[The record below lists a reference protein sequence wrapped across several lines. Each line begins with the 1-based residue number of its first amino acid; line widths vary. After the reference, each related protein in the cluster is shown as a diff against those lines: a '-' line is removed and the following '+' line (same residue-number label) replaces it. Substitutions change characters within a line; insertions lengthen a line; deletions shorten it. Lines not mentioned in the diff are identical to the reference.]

1 MSNNAIQ
8 NSAGLGKADKHNSRK
23 YDNDKKNIE
32 IIRGTSSLYDDVKD
46 LYKYEFEESL
56 LEYNSKQTR
65 DDRKIKDYF
74 THVSNDSKSDLA
86 CEIIV
91 QLGDKK
97 YWDTKDM
104 TIKRKM
110 TNIFLQQV
118 KDLENLV
125 PSFKIANAII
135 HYDETSPHLHII
147 GIPIKYKNKYGLSKQ
162 VGKSTIFTKESLN
175 KIQDKMRILCIES
188 FNKEYNTDYI
198 LNQKLKGR
206 NKDIHVDDMTNYQD
220 MKKEL
225 ENNQNNLE
233 KANKKSLELDNN
245 SKEVKTIINNLKTS
259 KLNKDNYILNIND
272 KDKLISFINQVENI
286 NNDYKN
292 IQKLSVTLKDVGNE
306 LVENRKQI
314 KILTENNN
322 ALNLRVD
329 SLTKKVNFK
338 DNEITELREENNS
351 LKKMLQ
357 HWKSKFFSII
367 HFLKDRIIR
376 NKDRDKYMDFL
387 RNLYTHGALD
397 TETMND
403 IKNDYD
409 YSVKSKS
416 NKIREK
422 DDYER

>member
-23 YDNDKKNIE
+23 YDNDKSNIE

-46 LYKYEFEESL
+46 LYKHEFEESL
-56 LEYNSKQTR
+56 LEYNSRQTR

-74 THVSNDSKSDLA
+74 THISNDSKSDLA

-104 TIKRKM
+104 TIKKKM
-110 TNIFLQQV
+110 TNVFLQQV

-147 GIPIKYKNKYGLSKQ
+147 GVPIKYKNKYGLSKQ

-188 FNKEYNTDYI
+188 FNKEYNADYT

-206 NKDIHVDDMTNYQD
+206 NKDIHVNDMINYQD

-225 ENNQNNLE
+225 EKNQNNLE

-245 SKEVKTIINNLKTS
+245 SKEVKTIINNLKSS

-272 KDKLISFINQVENI
+272 KDKLISFISQVENT
-286 NNDYKN
+286 NNDYKD

-314 KILTENNN
+314 KILTKNNN
-322 ALNLRVD
+322 ALNLSVD
-329 SLTKKVNFK
+329 SLSKNVNSK

-351 LKKMLQ
+351 LKKIVQ
-357 HWKSKFFSII
+357 YWKSKFFSII

-376 NKDRDKYMDFL
+376 NKDRDRYMDFSSD
-387 RNLYTHGALD
+387 LYTHGAID

-409 YSVKSKS
+409 CSIKPK
-416 NKIREK
+416 NNETREK
-422 DDYER
+422 EDYER

>member
-1 MSNNAIQ
+1 
-8 NSAGLGKADKHNSRK
+8 
-23 YDNDKKNIE
+23 
-32 IIRGTSSLYDDVKD
+32 VKD

-65 DDRKIKDYF
+65 EDRKIKDYF
-74 THVSNDSKSDLA
+74 AHVSNDSKSDLA

-104 TIKRKM
+104 AIKKKM
-110 TNIFLQQV
+110 TIIFLQQV

-147 GIPIKYKNKYGLSKQ
+147 GVPIKYKNKYGLSKQ
-162 VGKSTIFTKESLN
+162 VGKSTIFTKVSLN
-175 KIQDKMRILCIES
+175 KIQDKMRIICIEL

-206 NKDIHVDDMTNYQD
+206 NTDIHVNDMINYQD
-220 MKKEL
+220 MKEEL
-225 ENNQNNLE
+225 EKNKISLE

-245 SKEVKTIINNLKTS
+245 SKEVKTMINNLKTS
-259 KLNKDNYILNIND
+259 KFNKDNYILTTDD
-272 KDKLISFINQVENI
+272 KDKLTSFISQVENT
-286 NNDYKN
+286 NNDHKK
-292 IQKLSVTLKDVGNE
+292 IQKLSVTLKDAGNE
-306 LVENRKQI
+306 IVENRKQI

-322 ALNLRVD
+322 ALNLGVD
-329 SLTKKVNFK
+329 SLTKTVNYK
-338 DNEITELREENNS
+338 DNEITELKEENNS

-376 NKDRDKYMDFL
+376 NKDCDKYMDFS
-387 RNLYTHGALD
+387 RGLYTHGAID

-403 IKNDYD
+403 IQNDYD
-409 YSVKSKS
+409 YSIKPKN
-416 NKIREK
+416 NKTREK
-422 DDYER
+422 DDFER